1 MRKAVSEV
9 VGRADATHGGQS
21 RVYRALRT
29 LLCARCGEAITDGH
43 LFTRR
48 SVFGGGWQV
57 YPHCRAC
64 VPFELRPA
72 ITQVV
77 SANRPTAL

>member
-1 MRKAVSEV
+1 MRKAISEV

-29 LLCARCGEAITDGH
+29 LLCARCGDVIKEDH

-57 YPHCRAC
+57 YPHCQRCAA
-64 VPFELRPA
+64 FRMA
-72 ITQVV
+72 F
-77 SANRPTAL
+77 SGTAQRRQLP